1 MHTRV
6 SGKQI
11 DVGAALRTH
20 VEDHLAESVAKY
32 FDRPV
37 DATVVFSRDG
47 HGFRCDSSVHLPT
60 GLTAKAEATHADIY
74 AAFEQSATRIEKQ
87 LRRYKRKLKDHHQ
100 ARTTPVAAIEALSY
114 VIAPHT
120 DDEDDDT
127 AASEA
132 GTATAASAETGAE
145 NGSEPVI
152 IAEMK
157 TDIKSLSVGEAVM
170 QMELAHAPFLM
181 FKNEANGRL
190 NIVFQ
195 RDDGN
200 VGWVDPAI
208 VSEA

>member
-20 VEDHLAESVAKY
+20 VEDRLAESVAKY

-47 HGFRCDSSVHLPT
+47 FGFRCDSSVHLPT

-74 AAFEQSATRIEKQ
+74 AAFDQSATRIEKQ
-87 LRRYKRKLKDHHQ
+87 LRRYKRRLKDHHQ
-100 ARTTPVAAIEALSY
+100 TRTTPIAAIEALAY
-114 VIAPHT
+114 VIAPHG
-120 DDEDDDT
+120 DEEEEPEVGGAAAP
-127 AASEA
+127 AASPV
-132 GTATAASAETGAE
+132 ETGAE
-145 NGSEPVI
+145 NGFQPVI
-152 IAEMK
+152 IAEMR
-157 TDIKSLSVGEAVM
+157 TGIQSLSVGEAVM

-200 VGWVDPAI
+200 IGWVDPAI